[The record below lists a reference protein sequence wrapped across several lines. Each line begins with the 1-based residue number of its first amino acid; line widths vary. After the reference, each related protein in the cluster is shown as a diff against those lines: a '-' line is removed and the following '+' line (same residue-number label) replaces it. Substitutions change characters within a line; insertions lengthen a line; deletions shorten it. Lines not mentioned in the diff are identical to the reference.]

1 MSLKDRYQKV
11 EEEVADYAALR
22 GIPYPITVVAVS
34 KGQSVEA
41 IREVMVAGCYEF
53 GESRVQEALEKQTI
67 LPPSIHWHM
76 IGPLQTNK
84 LPKLIGKFALIH
96 SVSTLELL
104 QGIDERSKRAGLITN
119 VLLQTNTSGEETKQG
134 LPPGEWEAAWPSV
147 ESLQSVN
154 IEGLMTIAPMTDDH
168 EVIRKT
174 FADLRKL
181 QENLQKKAYP
191 HTPLYH
197 LSMGMSHDWRIA
209 LEEGATI
216 LRIGH
221 QIFGG

>member
-1 MSLKDRYQKV
+1 MNLKDRYQKI
-11 EEEVADYAALR
+11 EEEISDYAALR
-22 GIPYPITVVAVS
+22 GIPYPITLVAVS

-41 IREVMVAGCYEF
+41 IREVMIGGGYDF
-53 GESRVQEALEKQTI
+53 GESRVQEALEKQSL

-84 LPKLIGKFALIH
+84 LPKLIGKFVLIH
-96 SVSTLELL
+96 SVSSLELL
-104 QGIDERSKRAGLITN
+104 QGIDERSRRAGLVTN
-119 VLLQTNTSGEETKQG
+119 VLLQSNTSGETTKLG
-134 LPPGEWEAAWPSV
+134 LSPDQWEAAWPSIK
-147 ESLQSVN
+147 SLQSIK
-154 IEGLMTIAPMTDDH
+154 IEGLMTIAPMTEDH
-168 EVIRKT
+168 EVIRKA

-181 QENLQKKAYP
+181 QESLQKRAYP

-209 LEEGATI
+209 LEEGATM

-221 QIFGG
+221 QIFEG